1 MNNKQIA
8 AAFVAMCNGTKE
20 VKQIAGR
27 NNLHVYQNYL
37 SGTGVSLY
45 SYSTP
50 IAVYDGAKVVINQSF
65 FSASTAKHQAALNRN
80 AFNCPVAVVVN
91 FSSWRCSDG
100 ELLKQA
106 APLYSYQKRV
116 FVAANG
122 RKYTRF
128 VLRKQASPTDTT
140 VYDLHRY
147 TSEQAA
153 RDEAARLNNLAYG
166 WSVQK

>member
-1 MNNKQIA
+1 MTNQQIA
-8 AAFVAMCNGTKE
+8 AAYVAMCNGTKKVE
-20 VKQIAGR
+20 NIVGR
-27 NNLHVYQNYL
+27 NNLHIYQNYL
-37 SGTGVSLY
+37 SCTGVSLY

-65 FSASTAKHQAALNRN
+65 FSASTARHQAALSMK
-80 AFNCPVAVVVN
+80 AFGCPVSVVVN
-91 FSSWRCSDG
+91 FCCRGCSDG

-106 APLYSYQKRV
+106 APLYSYQRRV
-116 FVAANG
+116 LVATDG

-128 VLRKQASPTDTT
+128 VLRKQASQTDTA

-153 RDEAARLNNLAYG
+153 RDEAARLNSLAYDC
-166 WSVQK
+166 SAKS